1 MSSQGTFTEA
11 SVDYDL
17 KGVIESLKLSVLA
30 QVGEKDSI
38 GSLLEKTKKFTGPGY
53 TPAEQGK
60 ISVGIVGAG
69 VAGLFA
75 ALRFD
80 WLNCHD
86 ELKGKGLNISYDILE
101 AAGAERLGG
110 HLYTHR
116 FSDEEHDYYDVGA
129 MRFQNNTIMKTSASL
144 MRQTGKAL
152 ADTLPR
158 TFQLFQYIGI
168 TQESKPGLI
177 PYYLKDELDEC
188 LAYINDI
195 TIRADDPYDV
205 NKGLPENSQIPPELL
220 KTNPSD
226 LVSAALKVFT
236 GVAKEK
242 FKAAIAEE
250 EKGEKQAFK
259 SAGKDEKRGVRGP
272 ASQELWDLLMRAD
285 HMSVRQFL
293 GSGQK
298 KEIGKGPRLPVE
310 DDFPLGPGYNYNT
323 IEWLE
328 TTTYGTGWYG
338 QSLTECVLEELYFHT
353 PDMDDD
359 PTTKDIQ
366 YWWCIDGG
374 AQEIAKRMAMKVRE
388 RIEYNTKVQSI
399 DAQVQLRRER
409 KAGQYTPMKI
419 KTTITDPKTKKV
431 ETKDRE
437 YFAIFNST
445 TLAALQRMELSDAGL
460 SWVGMKF
467 RTAWWQTD
475 PFNIAKCGVSRTD
488 FPLRVCVYPSYNMKS
503 NEGEDKW
510 DPEKPA
516 VLLCAYTW
524 GQDAQ
529 RIGSLCSNN
538 TTQDDAELKLLIIH
552 DPARLHGRKE
562 RPFEEMVTFLE
573 EQYIGHHGY
582 DWYRDQHMSGAFAY
596 FGPGQ
601 FSNMWQEIIKPNA
614 LGQLYLVGEAA
625 SSHHAWIVGAL
636 ESVIRAV
643 YVMFQGLQNGN
654 EKFEAYDIVLKL
666 LRTGPDNGKNVS
678 QPLKKNGDMPTG
690 LPFHPLPEE
699 MPTRQFHR
707 TKDKDLTASPEKEAN
722 EEGVDM
728 TYGAALA
735 VLSLIESFY
744 ELGVDKN
751 DTY

>member
-158 TFQLFQYIGI
+158 TFQLFQ
-168 TQESKPGLI
+168 TLRK
-177 PYYLKDELDEC
+177 K
-188 LAYINDI
+188 
-195 TIRADDPYDV
+195 ADDPYDV

-460 SWVGMKF
+460 SWGTKQAI
-467 RTAWWQTD
+467 RAL
-475 PFNIAKCGVSRTD
+475 G
-488 FPLRVCVYPSYNMKS
+488 
-503 NEGEDKW
+503 GEDKW